1 MRLLVVEDDL
11 VTGALLKKVLIKE
24 GYEVTHKTNG
34 SDALDAVQSSTYRII
49 LTDWM
54 MPEMDGPTLCHHIR
68 QLDLPHYVYIIL
80 LTAKDS
86 KKDAVTGLES
96 GADDYIIKPFD
107 NHELMA
113 RIRAGRRLVE
123 LEDSNRQTQN
133 KLARSEKLA
142 AVGHLAAGV
151 AHEINNPIGFINS
164 NLNSL
169 TTYMQDMRTM
179 VEHYREMAQKLD
191 TSITENKLHPDLP
204 KLIKRSMSLEDRYDI
219 DFVLDDAVD
228 LVGDCTNGVQRIRA
242 IVHEMRFF
250 AHPEIQTIDHH
261 SMAAIIQKAVAPFEA
276 QHNPGISL
284 RVDTEDLPQIACNA
298 PHIEQA
304 LSNLIRNAL
313 DAIDETG
320 QITVESHSEGDTVVI
335 HITDDGKGIDEAH
348 LSKVFDPF
356 FTTKPVGQGVGLGLT
371 TAQNI
376 IRMHNGSIA
385 VSSSENGTTTFTVR
399 LPISGMT

>member
-204 KLIKRSMSLEDRYDI
+204 KLIKRSRSLEDRYDI

-385 VSSSENGTTTFTVR
+385 VSSSENGATKFTVR
-399 LPISGMT
+399 LPINGIT

>member
-11 VTGALLKKVLIKE
+11 VTGTLLKKVLSKE
-24 GYEVTHKTNG
+24 GFNVSHKTNG
-34 SDALDAVQSSTYRII
+34 PDALEAIRSESYRIV

-54 MPEMDGPTLCHHIR
+54 MPDMDGPTLCRRIR
-68 QLDLPHYVYIIL
+68 ALELPYYVYIIL

-86 KKDAVTGLES
+86 KNDAVKGLES

-123 LEDSNRQTQN
+123 LEDANIDARS

-169 TTYMQDMRTM
+169 TDYMRDLEAML
-179 VEHYREMAQKLD
+179 VCYRKLTRRLD
-191 TSITENKLHPDLP
+191 QSITEKQLHPDLP
-204 KLIKRSMSLEDRYDI
+204 KMVKRSIALEDKYDI
-219 DFVLDDAVD
+219 DFVLEDAHE
-228 LVGDCTNGVQRIRA
+228 LVKDCTDGTHRIKA

-250 AHPEIQTIDHH
+250 AHPETQTFEPHGLDGIIKKVVLQFEDQLPPEICIQF
-261 SMAAIIQKAVAPFEA
+261 SAAP
-276 QHNPGISL
+276 
-284 RVDTEDLPQIACNA
+284 LPEVPCNA

-304 LSNLIRNAL
+304 LTNLIQNAV
-313 DAIDETG
+313 DAIDSQG
-320 QITVESHSEGDTVVI
+320 QIAISAGRDNDTATVQ
-335 HITDDGKGIDEAH
+335 ITDNGRGIDAAH

-356 FTTKPVGQGVGLGLT
+356 FTTKKIGQGVGLGLT

-376 IRMHNGSIA
+376 MKMHNGTIA
-385 VSSSENGTTTFTVR
+385 VACQPDGGTSFTVR
-399 LPISGMT
+399 LPISQSD